1 MGQAGRIVNNM
12 AKPKL
17 NPIKTIKTRARISLE
32 GPNGE
37 KLLVLSYPDLE
48 EFELEF
54 MIFGQYVS
62 PTLRES
68 LPPDMFVQDGMAGH
82 GEASMT
88 WNRIFIKG
96 LAREHKLLLLH
107 YLTLEREANEKRIR
121 SDASREGVQD
131 IQDV

>member
-1 MGQAGRIVNNM
+1 M

-48 EFELEF
+48 EFELEY

-68 LPPDMFVQDGMAGH
+68 LPSAMFVQDGMAGH

-107 YLTLEREANEKRIR
+107 YLTLEREANEKSIR
-121 SDASREGVQD
+121 SDASREGLQD
-131 IQDV
+131 IQDI